1 MVRVNE
7 RWWKDT
13 KPRLDQR
20 LDSDIGQQK
29 LQSRS
34 FQIEPCFAHIK
45 WAGNYKRFRH
55 FGKERCLMDL
65 NLKALSVNLKKYFN
79 KAKKRASS
87 RLYLV
92 KIWLKEAPEAA

>member
-1 MVRVNE
+1 
-7 RWWKDT
+7 
-13 KPRLDQR
+13 
-20 LDSDIGQQK
+20 
-29 LQSRS
+29 
-34 FQIEPCFAHIK
+34 
-45 WAGNYKRFRH
+45 
-55 FGKERCLMDL
+55 MDL